1 MDLFYRYDQKQGGE
15 EDNDGKHEGKKDDIN
30 YYKFYNHGEMALARN
45 VKLNKTTNLFKN
57 KHKP

>member
-1 MDLFYRYDQKQGGE
+1 MIGSMK
-15 EDNDGKHEGKKDDIN
+15 GKRDDIS
-30 YYKFYNHGEMALARN
+30 YYRFYNHGEMALARN

>member
-1 MDLFYRYDQKQGGE
+1 MMGSMKEKRMISIT
-15 EDNDGKHEGKKDDIN
+15 KKN
-30 YYKFYNHGEMALARN
+30 YNHGEMALARN